1 MNVRLQLRWRSG
13 IFTLVMIFLLAS
25 LTNIKA
31 QPNTSISL
39 QKPKKFEERQLT
51 SEKTAEKKN
60 TLLRRFTQSGFTHY
74 NYYFNANQ
82 KLQDILIAAK
92 SQFKEDYTQLLP
104 FYNYTLEATANEQ
117 SMLDSLLYKCTAGIL
132 LHDLRNAWID
142 DLYLL
147 LGKAYYYRKD
157 FDSAAFTFQ
166 YINYA
171 YAPKDDGYDIP
182 LGSNASNTNGIF
194 TIVTKEQ
201 RNLWKKIW
209 TTPPVRN
216 EALLW
221 QVRTMVEQNK
231 VAEASGLIELLQAD
245 PYFPNRLHPELHEV
259 QAYLFYTQ
267 KIYDSAAFHLQESLS
282 LADNQPEKS
291 RWQYLIAQLWQ
302 LAGKPAQA
310 AVHYEKAAEKT
321 NNPVM
326 EVYARLNLAEIQTK
340 AGSGKTATHIQ
351 SLLQMSKRE
360 KYQAYQDIILYA
372 AAKLAY
378 QQGDYAMSEQIL
390 SKATKV
396 IDADPEQRAKNF
408 LLLANIAYEAEKF
421 SLASAAYD
429 SLNATLLPTSDQQ
442 LVTIRKP
449 ALAKISKQQ
458 NIILLQDSLQK
469 IAAMPVD
476 TRNALLKKMVRQL
489 RKEQG
494 LKESADDLPSDNF
507 NNNQTDNSNLF
518 SNNNAADFY
527 FANNGVKS
535 RGFSEFKNKWGDRP
549 DVDNW
554 RRMSAVERTIQS
566 FQPNMQQNNDAIA
579 DNKPG
584 SNNADITIESLM
596 DRLPLTDQQKAI
608 ADSIIADALL
618 STANTLLRDLDNYPA
633 AANSYQQLLLRYPN
647 RRSLEI
653 LKDFYLSCQYAGLNK
668 RADSVQGLMRIYYPN
683 NAAVQQLLSGTKQQS
698 KDAGT
703 TAYEAIYQDFIAG
716 DFQKAL
722 AKKQE
727 ADAQFGQQY
736 WTPQL
741 LYIESL
747 YYIKQGNDSLA
758 IQQLKNIESKFPASP
773 LKEKAATMRDVL
785 SRRKEIE
792 AYLSN
797 LDVTREEE
805 VVTKRVDLNDT
816 KAVTTLPQKTVDTAS
831 LRKTI
836 STVPQQQAAA
846 TIKIAEVNK
855 KEYQFNPVDTQYVG
869 ILLDKVDDIFITEA
883 RNAFNRYHQTTGQ
896 YTRLRLQTNRLD
908 EKRVLLITGPF
919 INAGEAMEYLDKTK
933 PAARSRIV
941 PWLQADKYS
950 FSFFS
955 NNNLTL
961 LLERKDWEV
970 YQAFLKT
977 VFPDKF

>member
-1 MNVRLQLRWRSG
+1 MNVRLQLNWRSG
-13 IFTLVMIFLLAS
+13 ILTLAMIFVTATFSPL
-25 LTNIKA
+25 KA

-39 QKPKKFEERQLT
+39 QKPKKFEDRQLA

-60 TLLRRFTQSGFTHY
+60 TLIRRFTQSGFTHY
-74 NYYFNANQ
+74 NYYFNAEQ

-92 SQFKEDYTQLLP
+92 AQFKEDYTQLLP
-104 FYNYTLEATANEQ
+104 FYNYTLDATANEQ

-147 LGKAYYYRKD
+147 LGKAYFYRKD

-209 TTPPVRN
+209 TNPPVRN

-221 QVRTMVEQNK
+221 EVRTMIEQSRI
-231 VAEASGLIELLQAD
+231 AEASGLIELLQAD
-245 PYFPNRLHPELHEV
+245 PFFPNRLHPELHEV
-259 QAYLFYTQ
+259 QAYLFYAQ

-282 LADNQPEKS
+282 LAGNQPEKS
-291 RWQYLIAQLWQ
+291 RWQYLIAQLWEM
-302 LAGKPAQA
+302 AGKPTQA
-310 AVHYEKAAEKT
+310 AIYYEKAADKT

-326 EVYARLNLAEIQTK
+326 EVYARLNLAEIQAK
-340 AGSGKTATHIQ
+340 AGSGKTAAHIQ

-372 AAKLAY
+372 AAQLAY
-378 QQGDYAMSEQIL
+378 QQGDVAMSEQIL

-396 IDADPEQRAKNF
+396 PDADLEQRAKNF
-408 LLLANIAYEAEKF
+408 LLLGNIAYQQEKF
-421 SLASAAYD
+421 ALAASAYD
-429 SLNATLLPTSDQQ
+429 SLNANLLPETDQQ
-442 LVTIRKP
+442 LVTVRKP
-449 ALAKISKQQ
+449 ALAKISKLQ
-458 NIILLQDSLQK
+458 NSILLQDSLLK

-476 TRNALLKKMVRQL
+476 TRNALLKKLVRQL

-494 LKESADDLPSDNF
+494 LKESADETPADNF
-507 NNNQTDNSNLF
+507 NTNQSDNSNLF

-527 FANNGVKS
+527 FANNGVKA
-535 RGFSEFKNKWGDRP
+535 RGFSEFKAKWGDRP

-554 RRMSAVERTIQS
+554 RRMAAVERTIQS
-566 FQPNMQQNNDAIA
+566 FQPNMQQNSDALA
-579 DNKPG
+579 DTKPG
-584 SNNADITIESLM
+584 SDNADITIESLLN
-596 DRLPLTDQQKAI
+596 RLPQSAQQKAA

-618 STANTLLRDLDNYPA
+618 GTANTLLRDLDNYTA

-653 LKDFYLSCQYAGLNK
+653 LKDFYLSCQYAGLSK
-668 RADSVQGLMRIYYPN
+668 RADSVQGLMRIYYPTD
-683 NAAVQQLLSGTKQQS
+683 ATVQQLISGTKQQT

-703 TAYEAIYQDFIAG
+703 TAYESIYQDFIAG

-722 AKKQE
+722 AKKQQ
-727 ADAQFGQQY
+727 ADAQFGQQF

-758 IQQLKNIESKFPASP
+758 IQQLKNIEGKFPASP

-792 AYLSN
+792 AYLTN
-797 LDVTREEE
+797 LEVTREEE
-805 VVTKRVDLNDT
+805 AVARRVDLTDT
-816 KAVTTLPQKTVDTAS
+816 KAVTTLPQKAVDTSS

-836 STVPQQQAAA
+836 NVVPQQQAAA
-846 TIKIAEVNK
+846 TIKLTEINK

-896 YTRLRLQTNRLD
+896 YARLRLQTNRLD

-919 INAGEAMEYLDKTK
+919 LNAGEAMDYLDKTR

-950 FSFFS
+950 FTFFS

>member
-1 MNVRLQLRWRSG
+1 MNVCAQLRWLSG
-13 IFTLVMIFLLAS
+13 ILTFVIIFGTTCFTRL
-25 LTNIKA
+25 NA
-31 QPNTSISL
+31 QPNNSITL
-39 QKPKKFEERQLT
+39 QKPKKFEDRQLA

-60 TLLRRFTQSGFTHY
+60 TVLRRFTQSGFTHY
-74 NYYFNANQ
+74 NYFFNADQ
-82 KLQDILIAAK
+82 KLKGILLAAK

-104 FYNYTLEATANEQ
+104 FYNYTLDATANEQ

-147 LGKAYYYRKD
+147 LGKAYFFRKD

-182 LGSNASNTNGIF
+182 LGSNASNTNGVF

-209 TTPPVRN
+209 TNPPVRN

-221 QVRTMVEQNK
+221 QVRTMIEESK

-245 PYFPNRLHPELHEV
+245 PYFPKRLHPELHEV
-259 QAYLFYTQ
+259 QAYLYYTQ
-267 KIYDSAAFHLQESLS
+267 KIHDSAAFHLQESLS
-282 LADNQPEKS
+282 LADDQPEKS
-291 RWQYLIAQLWQ
+291 RWQYLIAQLWE
-302 LAGKPAQA
+302 LAGKPGQA
-310 AVHYEKAAEKT
+310 AGFYEKVANKT

-326 EVYARLNLAEIQTK
+326 EVYARLNLAKIQAQAGSNKTAAHIQT
-340 AGSGKTATHIQ
+340 
-351 SLLQMSKRE
+351 LLQLSKRE

-372 AAKLAY
+372 AAQLAY
-378 QQGDYAMSEQIL
+378 QQGDLALSEQIL
-390 SKATKV
+390 GKATKV
-396 IDADPEQRAKNF
+396 LDADPEQRARNF
-408 LLLANIAYEAEKF
+408 LLLGNIAYQQEDF
-421 SLASAAYD
+421 VLAASAYD
-429 SLNATLLPTSDQQ
+429 SINIALLPNAEQQ
-442 LVTIRKP
+442 LINIRKSP
-449 ALAKISKQQ
+449 LAKIGKLQ
-458 NIILLQDSLQK
+458 NNINLQDSLLR
-469 IAAMPVD
+469 IAALPLD
-476 TRNALLKKMVRQL
+476 ARNALVKKIVRQL

-494 LKESADDLPSDNF
+494 LKESADETFSDNLSI
-507 NNNQTDNSNLF
+507 NQQDNTNLF

-527 FANNGVKS
+527 FSNNGVKA
-535 RGFSEFKNKWGDRP
+535 RGFSEFKAKWGERP

-566 FQPNMQQNNDAIA
+566 FQTLQQNNDAA
-579 DNKPG
+579 VENKPAN
-584 SNNADITIESLM
+584 SNADITVETVLSQIPQTVE
-596 DRLPLTDQQKAI
+596 QKAI
-608 ADSIIADALL
+608 ADSMIADALL
-618 STANTLLRDLDNYPA
+618 ETANTLLRDLDNYTA
-633 AANSYQQLLLRYPN
+633 AANGYQRLLKRYPN
-647 RRSLEI
+647 RRSLDI
-653 LKDFYLSCQYAGLNK
+653 LKDFYLSCQYAGMQK
-668 RADSVQGLMRIYYPN
+668 RADSVLGLMRIYYPN
-683 NAAVQQLLSGTKQQS
+683 NTIVQQLLSGTKQQT

-722 AKKQE
+722 AKKQQ
-727 ADAQFGQQY
+727 ADAQFGQQF

-747 YYIKQGNDSLA
+747 YYIKQGKDSLA
-758 IQQLKNIESKFPASP
+758 IQQLNNIETKFPSSP
-773 LKEKAATMRDVL
+773 LKGKAATMRDVL

-792 AYLSN
+792 SYLTN
-797 LDVTREEE
+797 LEVTREEDL
-805 VVTKRVDLNDT
+805 VTKRVDLTDT
-816 KAVTTLPQKTVDTAS
+816 KAITTLPQKTVDTAS
-831 LRKTI
+831 LRKTVVTI
-836 STVPQQQAAA
+836 PQQPAAA
-846 TIKIAEVNK
+846 AIKLPELNK

-883 RNAFNRYHQTTGQ
+883 RNAFNRYHQTNGQ
-896 YTRLRLQTNRLD
+896 YSRLRLQTNRLD

-919 INAGEAMEYLDKTK
+919 LNAGDAMDYLDKTK

>member
-13 IFTLVMIFLLAS
+13 IFTLVMIFFLAS
-25 LTNIKA
+25 LTTLKA

-39 QKPKKFEERQLT
+39 DKPKKFEDRQLT

-60 TLLRRFTQSGFTHY
+60 TLMRRFTQSGFTHY
-74 NYYFNANQ
+74 NYYFNADQ

-104 FYNYTLEATANEQ
+104 FYNYTLDATANEQ

-147 LGKAYYYRKD
+147 LGKGYFYRKD

-209 TTPPVRN
+209 TNPPVRN

-221 QVRTMVEQNK
+221 QVRTMIEQNK
-231 VAEASGLIELLQAD
+231 IAEASGLIELLQAD
-245 PYFPNRLHPELHEV
+245 PFFPNRLHPELHEV

-282 LADNQPEKS
+282 LAGNQPEKS

-302 LAGKPAQA
+302 AAGKSAQA
-310 AVHYEKAAEKT
+310 AVYYEKAADKT

-408 LLLANIAYEAEKF
+408 LLLGNIAYEQEKF

-429 SLNATLLPTSDQQ
+429 SLNASLLPTADQQ
-442 LVTIRKP
+442 LVTLRKP
-449 ALAKISKQQ
+449 ALANISKLQ
-458 NIILLQDSLQK
+458 NTIQLQDSLLK

-476 TRNALLKKMVRQL
+476 TRNVLLKKLVRQL

-494 LKESADDLPSDNF
+494 LKESADDLPADNF
-507 NNNQTDNSNLF
+507 NNNTSDNSNLF

-535 RGFSEFKNKWGDRP
+535 RGFSEFKAKWGDRP

-554 RRMSAVERTIQS
+554 RRMAAVERTIQS
-566 FQPNMQQNNDAIA
+566 FQPNIQQNSDAIA

-584 SNNADITIESLM
+584 NDNADITIESLM
-596 DRLPLTDQQKAI
+596 DRIPQTAQQKAI

-618 STANTLLRDLDNYPA
+618 STANTLLRDLDNYSA

-653 LKDFYLSCQYAGLNK
+653 IKDFYLSCQYAGLNK

-683 NAAVQQLLSGTKQQS
+683 DASVQQLLSGTKQQS

-722 AKKQE
+722 AKKQQ

-758 IQQLKNIESKFPASP
+758 IQQLKNIENKFPTSP
-773 LKEKAATMRDVL
+773 LKDKAATMRDVL

-797 LDVTREEE
+797 LNITREEE
-805 VVTKRVDLNDT
+805 VVTKRVDLTDT
-816 KAVTTLPQKTVDTAS
+816 KAVTTLPQKAVDTAS

-836 STVPQQQAAA
+836 STFPQQQAVA

-896 YTRLRLQTNRLD
+896 YSRLKLQTNRLD
-908 EKRVLLITGPF
+908 EKWVLLITGPF
-919 INAGEAMEYLDKTK
+919 MSAGEAMDYLDKTR

>member
-13 IFTLVMIFLLAS
+13 IFTLVMIFFLAGFTQ
-25 LTNIKA
+25 LKA

-39 QKPKKFEERQLT
+39 QKPKKFEDRQLT

-60 TLLRRFTQSGFTHY
+60 TLFRRFTQSGFTHY
-74 NYYFNANQ
+74 NYYFNAEQ

-104 FYNYTLEATANEQ
+104 FYNYTLDATANEQ
-117 SMLDSLLYKCTAGIL
+117 AMLDSLLYKCTAGIL

-209 TTPPVRN
+209 TNPPVRN

-221 QVRTMVEQNK
+221 QVRTMIEQNK
-231 VAEASGLIELLQAD
+231 IAEASGLIELLQAD
-245 PYFPNRLHPELHEV
+245 PFFPNRLHPELHEV
-259 QAYLFYTQ
+259 QAYLFYSQ
-267 KIYDSAAFHLQESLS
+267 KIYDSAAYHLQESLS
-282 LADNQPEKS
+282 LTANQPEKS

-302 LAGKPAQA
+302 AAGKPAQA
-310 AVHYEKAAEKT
+310 ATYYEKAADKT

-326 EVYARLNLAEIQTK
+326 EVYARLNLAEIQAK
-340 AGSGKTATHIQ
+340 AGSGKTAAHIQ

-378 QQGDYAMSEQIL
+378 QQGDFAMSEQIL

-396 IDADPEQRAKNF
+396 IDADLEQRAKNF
-408 LLLANIAYEAEKF
+408 LLLGNIAYEQEKF
-421 SLASAAYD
+421 SLASASYD
-429 SLNATLLPTSDQQ
+429 SLNANLLPAADQQ
-442 LVTIRKP
+442 LVTLRKP
-449 ALAKISKQQ
+449 ALGNISKLQ
-458 NIILLQDSLQK
+458 NTIILQDSLLK
-469 IAAMPVD
+469 IAAMPLD
-476 TRNALLKKMVRQL
+476 TRNALLKKLVRQL

-494 LKESADDLPSDNF
+494 LKESAEDLPSDNF
-507 NNNQTDNSNLF
+507 NNSTTDNSNLF

-535 RGFSEFKNKWGDRP
+535 RGFSEFKAKWGDRP

-554 RRMSAVERTIQS
+554 RRMAAVERTIQS
-566 FQPNMQQNNDAIA
+566 FQPNMQSSDAVADTKSGND
-579 DNKPG
+579 
-584 SNNADITIESLM
+584 NADITIESLTS
-596 DRLPLTDQQKAI
+596 RLPQSPEQKAA
-608 ADSIIADALL
+608 ADSIIAYALYG
-618 STANTLLRDLDNYPA
+618 TANTLLRELDNYAA

-647 RRSLEI
+647 RRSLDI

-683 NAAVQQLLSGTKQQS
+683 DASVQQLLSGTKRQS

-703 TAYEAIYQDFIAG
+703 TAYESIYQDFIAG

-722 AKKQE
+722 AKKQQ
-727 ADAQFGQQY
+727 ADAQFGQQF

-758 IQQLKNIESKFPASP
+758 IQQLNNIEKKFPASP

-792 AYLSN
+792 SYLTN

-805 VVTKRVDLNDT
+805 VVTKRVDLTDT

-836 STVPQQQAAA
+836 NTVPQQQAAA
-846 TIKIAEVNK
+846 TIKLAEVNK

-896 YTRLRLQTNRLD
+896 YSRLRLQTNRLD

-919 INAGEAMEYLDKTK
+919 MNAGEAMDYVDKAR

-950 FSFFS
+950 FTIFS